1 MTALFPTI
9 HAIGIVSEEGAEV
22 LIHIGLN
29 TVQLDGRG
37 SEAMVAQGDH
47 VTKGQ
52 LLITFDREM
61 IDHYL
66 KFCRGGDGALPGRCE
81 ILDYL

>member
-1 MTALFPTI
+1 
-9 HAIGIVSEEGAEV
+9 
-22 LIHIGLN
+22 
-29 TVQLDGRG
+29 
-37 SEAMVAQGDH
+37 MVAQGDH

-66 KFCRGGDGALPGRCE
+66 KFCRGGDGALPGRCK